1 MKTLLIFILTVAGAS
16 AQSPSP
22 TPSPTPPAL
31 KPLFLRWLDT
41 NSPTRIP
48 PILYYNIYKKIGT
61 TYFYVSTVYVPSPL
75 QWAIPVGT
83 VSGTFFNVT
92 ASDGAQESP
101 KALLDGTVPGVPSAV
116 TSLTI
121 EP

>member
-1 MKTLLIFILTVAGAS
+1 MKTLLIFILMVTAAS
-16 AQSPSP
+16 AQTPSP
-22 TPSPTPPAL
+22 TQSPTPPAL

-61 TYFYVSTVYVPSPL
+61 AYFYNATVYVPAPL

-83 VSGTFFNVT
+83 LSGTPFSVT
-92 ASDGAQESP
+92 ASDGALESP
-101 KALLDGTVPGVPSAV
+101 KALLDGIMPGVPSTV